1 MTLFWVGA
9 LALII
14 LLYVLLDGFDLG
26 VGILFSF
33 ARDER
38 HKRQMLAAVSPVW
51 DGNETWLVL
60 ALTILFGAFSKVYSA
75 LLAAFY
81 LPLVFMVGALILRG
95 VAFEFRAKTVRMRW
109 LWDLAFAGG
118 STAASFL
125 QGVTVGQLALGLPVV
140 DGAYTGAPLEWLNP
154 FALICGAGLCL
165 GYSLLGATWLIRKCE
180 GEVRERAYQALLPL
194 LCAAAILLAVVFFL
208 ALSRH
213 AAIMHRWLERP
224 WLAVFPLIGLA
235 ALSYLLL
242 ALRRRR
248 VDWRP
253 FWMVALIFLSAF
265 GTLAASFWPYMIPFS
280 VTIDQAASPPSSLSF
295 LFWGAG
301 LVVMPMVLVY
311 TIFNYRVFGG
321 KVVLQDEEY

>member
-9 LALII
+9 LALVV

-26 VGILFSF
+26 VGILFGF

-38 HKRQMLAAVSPVW
+38 HRRQMLASVSPVW

-60 ALTILFGAFSKVYSA
+60 AITILFGAFSKVYSA

-81 LPLVFMVGALILRG
+81 LPLTFMLGALILRG
-95 VAFEFRAKTVRMRW
+95 VAFEFRGKTTRMRW
-109 LWDLAFAGG
+109 LWDRAFAGG
-118 STAASFL
+118 SIGVAFL
-125 QGVTVGQLALGLPVV
+125 QGVAVGQLVLGLPLV
-140 DGAYTGAPLEWLNP
+140 DGAYAGARLEWFNP
-154 FALICGAGLCL
+154 FALLCGLGLCL
-165 GYSLLGATWLIRKCE
+165 GYALLGATWLIRKCE
-180 GEVRERAYQALLPL
+180 GEVRERAYQVLPPL
-194 LCAAAILLAVVFFL
+194 LGGVLIFL
-208 ALSRH
+208 AAVFVLALAQH
-213 AAIMHRWLERP
+213 VAIMQRWVQRP
-224 WLAVFPLIGLA
+224 WLAVFPLIGLSA
-235 ALSYLLL
+235 FGYLLR

-280 VTIDQAASPPSSLSF
+280 MTIDQAASPPASQAF

-301 LVVMPMVLVY
+301 LVVLPLSLIY
-311 TIFNYRVFGG
+311 TAFAYRVFGG
-321 KVVLQDEEY
+321 KVVLENDEY